1 MITTDLDRLEYT
13 QASSENS
20 TVFRSS
26 GTDIPVKDASH
37 IKVYVTTEGTFNAT
51 DHANNKLGQTS
62 HPHLNTEVIRFSS
75 TTDDLPLGLLA
86 NTDYHVINK
95 ETNAWQVATSAGS
108 SSVHAFTSTG
118 SGTLKWTKT
127 LLKTITTDYTI
138 VLSGTT
144 ATLTWASSAKR
155 PADGDK
161 VLLLRQVPFEQN
173 TDLQNNSLF
182 EAESVETQL
191 DLIVNMSQQ
200 LKNTTA
206 RDLKFSDLLTAD
218 NATDTQA
225 TLNVT
230 SADRANKSLKFDAS
244 GNLNVSSIDID
255 NSEDYILEAKSY
267 ATESGAVVNHYSNGV
282 ASPQSNVYSA
292 KEHAVGSATPSSK
305 DYATKTSAAVT
316 GSEFSA
322 KEYAQGTQNSTGG
335 SSKNWASQ
343 TGADVTGG
351 SSGDKSAK
359 SWAIETG
366 GTAPAGGSAKEWAT
380 ETSAAVDTTFSSK
393 EYAQGS
399 QSGTGGSAKNWASQ
413 TGADVTGGSTGDM
426 SSKEWAVGTLGR
438 GVASEGSAK
447 DWATYTAGT
456 VDDAGYSAKY
466 HATDASNSATAAKN
480 SAAAVANSFDSF
492 DDTYLG
498 RMADNPS
505 FTASSSSG
513 LLITSNG
520 HGLVDTQI
528 IRVANT
534 GGALPGNL
542 SASTN
547 YFVRDKT
554 TNTFKL
560 ATTSGGTAIA
570 HSSNGSGTNTW
581 YHGDVVTPTSS
592 SWAKNSSTIT
602 VASNIGIRVGQ
613 VVSATGI
620 PTSPKPN
627 VLSIDGTSIVIS
639 ENMTAAGSSKAVTF
653 ASRGVYGQYN
663 STTKGPTT
671 NNDGDTLETGSLF
684 FSSTANEMRIL
695 DSGSNWIAA
704 TSAGDVSLLEYKFVT
719 TSSQVTS
726 KTYSGTADVGG
737 TLSYT
742 QDNLIVFM
750 NGVQLKNG
758 VDYTASNGSSIVLT
772 TAGQLLDEINVL
784 AFKSFTTADM
794 VSKSNGGTFASAVT
808 FGAGLTST
816 TGTFSGA
823 VTANGGIETSTT
835 TKVKQ
840 KGAFMQSSTHQ
851 AMVLG
856 G

>member
-1 MITTDLDRLEYT
+1 MISNDLNRAEFTSNGSSTNYVFQNSD
-13 QASSENS
+13 ASIQ
-20 TVFRSS
+20 VK
-26 GTDIPVKDASH
+26 VKDQSH
-37 IKVYVTTEGTFNAT
+37 IKVYVTTTGNFT
-51 DHANNKLGQTS
+51 AN
-62 HPHLNTEVIRFSS
+62 SS
-75 TTDDLPLGLLA
+75 TNVFTHNAHGHLDGEIVTLKAGTSLPIGLKSG
-86 NTDYHVINK
+86 TDYYVRDK
-95 ETNAWQVATSAGS
+95 TTNTFKLEASIGGGAISIS
-108 SSVHAFTSTG
+108 DTG
-118 SGTLKWTKT
+118 SGTLTWTKT
-127 LLKTITTDYTI
+127 SLKTLDTDYSVAISTSD
-138 VLSGTT
+138 VATVTWLSG
-144 ATLTWASSAKR
+144 KI
-155 PADGDK
+155 PANEVKFFFLREVPYTQTID
-161 VLLLRQVPFEQN
+161 LL
-173 TDLQNNSLF
+173 NNSLI
-182 EAESVETQL
+182 EAESLENQL
-191 DLIVNMSQQ
+191 DLIVNQTQQ
-200 LKNTTA
+200 LNAKTD
-206 RDLKFSDLLTAD
+206 RDLRFHDNLLSTD
-218 NATDTQA
+218 ATESQA
-225 TLNVT
+225 SLNVT
-230 SADRANKSLKFDAS
+230 ATDRANKSLKFDAQGS
-244 GNLNVSSIDID
+244 LSVTSVNVDD
-255 NSEDYILEAKSY
+255 AEDYVLEAKSY
-267 ATESGAVVNHYSNGV
+267 ATESGAVVNHFSSGV

-292 KEHAVGSATPSSK
+292 REHAVGSATPSSK

-316 GSEFSA
+316 GSEFSS
-322 KEYAQGTQNSTGG
+322 KEYAQGTQASTGG

-351 SSGDKSAK
+351 SSGDKSSK

-399 QSGTGGSAKNWASQ
+399 QSGTGGSSKNWASQ

-505 FTASSSSG
+505 FTASSDSG

-560 ATTSGGTAIA
+560 ATSSGGTAIA

-613 VVSATGI
+613 VVSGTGI

-627 VLSIDGTSIVIS
+627 VLSIDSTSIVIS

-671 NNDGDTLETGSLF
+671 NNDGDTLETGSLYF
-684 FSSTANEMRIL
+684 NSTANEMRIL

-726 KTYSGTADVGG
+726 KTYSGAADVGG

-742 QDNLIVFM
+742 ASNIIVFM

-758 VDYTASNGSSIVLT
+758 VDYTATNGSSIVLT

-823 VTANGGIETSTT
+823 ITANGGIETSTT

-840 KGAFMQSSTHQ
+840 KGAFMQHSTHQ
-851 AMVLG
+851 AWVMG